1 MDAKEQMTSQIGYR
15 LLQTRPLIWYSLGRN
30 TVGMNAAVVAHVTGY
45 GYADTA
51 DERIPLVAINTIAVL
66 HSLLHIRAADGIGA
80 AEH

>member
-1 MDAKEQMTSQIGYR
+1 
-15 LLQTRPLIWYSLGRN
+15 
-30 TVGMNAAVVAHVTGY
+30 MNAAIVAHVTGY

-66 HSLLHIRAADGIGA
+66 HSLLHIRSADGIGA